1 MVGDRTLELRRFWTA
16 LAFYTR
22 LPVPEGKPLGELSQG
37 SRYFPAVGWIV
48 GGIGAVVYGLA
59 GWGLPHIVVVIL
71 AVGAMVLATGA
82 LHEDGFADTCDGL
95 GGGWSREDAL
105 RIMKDSRL
113 GTYGAVGL
121 VLLLA
126 IKLGA
131 LVSLDASSVA
141 WTLIAAQASS
151 RFFALT
157 LTRSLPYVQSEASSK
172 SGGLQPLQGTD
183 YQIAAVIGL
192 VQGGV
197 QALSRS
203 YYSRLIPL
211 NQAAEFYGFYN
222 MLGKFAAILG
232 PVLMGLS
239 GLVARSLLMPAD
251 PTEAMLTQVGQE
263 SARWS
268 IASIILLF
276 LIGGYLFWRVDE
288 TQGRKEIR
296 NLQDAS

>member
-1 MVGDRTLELRRFWTA
+1 MAGDRTLELRRFWTA

-172 SGGLQPLQGTD
+172 SGGLQPLQGVD
-183 YQIAAVIGL
+183 FQIAALIGL
-192 VQGGV
+192 APLLLLGSSGVVAALLCGGAAV
-197 QALSRS
+197 ACGRYCQK
-203 YYSRLIPL
+203 RL
-211 NQAAEFYGFYN
+211 
-222 MLGKFAAILG
+222 
-232 PVLMGLS
+232 
-239 GLVARSLLMPAD
+239 
-251 PTEAMLTQVGQE
+251 
-263 SARWS
+263 
-268 IASIILLF
+268 
-276 LIGGYLFWRVDE
+276 GGYTGDSLGAVQQGCE
-288 TQGRKEIR
+288 T
-296 NLQDAS
+296 LVYLTLCV